1 MHKKLVKKGQW
12 GMEISSPLGTLYPGM
27 SPFRKPQYEQVNSW
41 FQTDKI
47 VPQQHLYSMP
57 NNYKDKLPDV
67 NELSNFLVSNI
78 LGNNT
83 DISNTG
89 TPTIRSSS
97 ITPTFDPTLLQKF
110 SASTFGKNFN
120 QWNSGLNMASN
131 AVTALFG
138 NKSEYDG
145 DKGYVAQGLDGAY
158 DTVQNYAST
167 LGPAGQLV
175 SLGMGVNKLV
185 GNVANKLGAGTDGM
199 CVCAGT
205 KVFKANGEI
214 VNIEDLKQED
224 GIIGWNEE
232 TKQIVPQTIHNIIEP
247 RQKECLEITT
257 KSGFT
262 LRCSID
268 HPILSDN
275 SPKAKSHR
283 INGQRIAYRDWK
295 FRRADQLKVGD
306 FIGVANSINYWGN
319 STLDKAYLIGLLI
332 GDGTYT
338 KGSSCKLISADKST
352 WDYIES
358 NNLGV
363 INHCDDSIPDKYNT
377 EVRTYRIIDGMDL
390 MRQVGLVYQS
400 GQNKTL
406 PKNIG
411 QFTKDSVCQLLAGL
425 YDTDGSISVNE
436 DKNNWS
442 ITLYQ
447 SNKNLLQ
454 EVKEQ
459 LHKLGIFAIIN
470 TRKASQYQLGGR
482 IINSN
487 QSYRLE
493 VSDIASAIKFT
504 QLIPLNIDYKKSNLI
519 RIHNLLKD
527 KKAQEHPELSGAKQF
542 KIIDIKP
549 IGLQTVYNLQ
559 ADSDHTYLANG
570 IITHNTTTDAVLG
583 SSFLAPIG
591 IINGAFGKRADTIT
605 KDNQAFQQVGS
616 SYGGTMATVNDA
628 LEKSGKKYGLL
639 SSGSRH
645 AANRQINE
653 AKQQQSIMS
662 DIADLAYDRFAIQ
675 GSTAAINENR
685 RNYYMT
691 GGYDQ
696 DSVHFGR
703 NGMSMELM
711 KKAKEINAKINNKQN
726 DVPQHK
732 NGGTFIE
739 LTHLPTEICLVNP
752 IDVPEFQKGGQVTPK
767 TRTLQ
772 ELIDYAKEVNPRFIQ
787 RMSEPLK
794 YVEWDDE
801 NGHHFGTHELGY
813 SEMDGRYFVYP
824 NIQEDSNGNLVRY
837 PKDKWEEAVH
847 NAYKNKNGLFF
858 NTEEEA
864 KIFTESQENP
874 DGTFSG
880 YKSGWPDFFKQKP
893 TGKYQNGGSIN
904 VIPDGALHARKH
916 NMDMDG
922 ITKKGIPV
930 VSEGENGHIE
940 QQAEIEKEEI
950 IFRLEVTK
958 QLEEM
963 ERKYY
968 NNDTSNKEKDE
979 LALKAGQLLV
989 KEILYNTQDNTQA
1002 LL

>member
-12 GMEISSPLGTLYPGM
+12 GMEISSPLGTLHPEM

-57 NNYKDKLPDV
+57 NNYEDKLPNV

-158 DTVQNYAST
+158 DTVQNYVST

-199 CVCAGT
+199 
-205 KVFKANGEI
+205 
-214 VNIEDLKQED
+214 
-224 GIIGWNEE
+224 
-232 TKQIVPQTIHNIIEP
+232 
-247 RQKECLEITT
+247 
-257 KSGFT
+257 
-262 LRCSID
+262 
-268 HPILSDN
+268 
-275 SPKAKSHR
+275 
-283 INGQRIAYRDWK
+283 
-295 FRRADQLKVGD
+295 
-306 FIGVANSINYWGN
+306 
-319 STLDKAYLIGLLI
+319 
-332 GDGTYT
+332 
-338 KGSSCKLISADKST
+338 
-352 WDYIES
+352 
-358 NNLGV
+358 
-363 INHCDDSIPDKYNT
+363 
-377 EVRTYRIIDGMDL
+377 
-390 MRQVGLVYQS
+390 
-400 GQNKTL
+400 
-406 PKNIG
+406 
-411 QFTKDSVCQLLAGL
+411 
-425 YDTDGSISVNE
+425 
-436 DKNNWS
+436 
-442 ITLYQ
+442 
-447 SNKNLLQ
+447 
-454 EVKEQ
+454 
-459 LHKLGIFAIIN
+459 
-470 TRKASQYQLGGR
+470 
-482 IINSN
+482 
-487 QSYRLE
+487 
-493 VSDIASAIKFT
+493 
-504 QLIPLNIDYKKSNLI
+504 
-519 RIHNLLKD
+519 
-527 KKAQEHPELSGAKQF
+527 
-542 KIIDIKP
+542 
-549 IGLQTVYNLQ
+549 
-559 ADSDHTYLANG
+559 
-570 IITHNTTTDAVLG
+570 TTTDAVLG

-616 SYGGTMATVNDA
+616 SYGGTMATVDDT
-628 LEKSGKKYGLL
+628 LEKSGKKYGLF

-711 KKAKEINAKINNKQN
+711 KKAKEINAKINSKQN

-739 LTHLPTEICLVNP
+739 LAHLPTEICLVNP
-752 IDVPEFQKGGQVTPK
+752 IDVPEFQQ
-767 TRTLQ
+767 
-772 ELIDYAKEVNPRFIQ
+772 
-787 RMSEPLK
+787 
-794 YVEWDDE
+794 
-801 NGHHFGTHELGY
+801 
-813 SEMDGRYFVYP
+813 
-824 NIQEDSNGNLVRY
+824 
-837 PKDKWEEAVH
+837 
-847 NAYKNKNGLFF
+847 
-858 NTEEEA
+858 
-864 KIFTESQENP
+864 
-874 DGTFSG
+874 
-880 YKSGWPDFFKQKP
+880 
-893 TGKYQNGGSIN
+893 GGSIN

-916 NMDMDG
+916 NMDMEG

>member
-12 GMEISSPLGTLYPGM
+12 GMEISSPLGTLHPEM

-57 NNYKDKLPDV
+57 NNYEDKLPDV
-67 NELSNFLVSNI
+67 NELSNFLVSNT

-110 SASTFGKNFN
+110 SASTFGRNFN

-131 AVTALFG
+131 AVTTLFG

-145 DKGYVAQGLDGAY
+145 DKGYVTQGLDGAY
-158 DTVQNYAST
+158 DTVQNFAST

-185 GNVANKLGAGTDGM
+185 GNIANKLGAGTDG
-199 CVCAGT
+199 
-205 KVFKANGEI
+205 
-214 VNIEDLKQED
+214 
-224 GIIGWNEE
+224 
-232 TKQIVPQTIHNIIEP
+232 
-247 RQKECLEITT
+247 ITT
-257 KSGFT
+257 
-262 LRCSID
+262 ID
-268 HPILSDN
+268 
-275 SPKAKSHR
+275 A
-283 INGQRIAYRDWK
+283 A
-295 FRRADQLKVGD
+295 
-306 FIGVANSINYWGN
+306 
-319 STLDKAYLIGLLI
+319 
-332 GDGTYT
+332 
-338 KGSSCKLISADKST
+338 
-352 WDYIES
+352 
-358 NNLGV
+358 
-363 INHCDDSIPDKYNT
+363 
-377 EVRTYRIIDGMDL
+377 
-390 MRQVGLVYQS
+390 
-400 GQNKTL
+400 
-406 PKNIG
+406 
-411 QFTKDSVCQLLAGL
+411 
-425 YDTDGSISVNE
+425 
-436 DKNNWS
+436 
-442 ITLYQ
+442 
-447 SNKNLLQ
+447 
-454 EVKEQ
+454 
-459 LHKLGIFAIIN
+459 
-470 TRKASQYQLGGR
+470 
-482 IINSN
+482 
-487 QSYRLE
+487 
-493 VSDIASAIKFT
+493 
-504 QLIPLNIDYKKSNLI
+504 
-519 RIHNLLKD
+519 
-527 KKAQEHPELSGAKQF
+527 
-542 KIIDIKP
+542 
-549 IGLQTVYNLQ
+549 
-559 ADSDHTYLANG
+559 
-570 IITHNTTTDAVLG
+570 LG

-591 IINGAFGKRADTIT
+591 IINGALGKRADTIT

-616 SYGGTMATVNDA
+616 SYGGTMTTVDDA
-628 LEKSGKKYGLL
+628 LEKSGKKYGVF

-662 DIADLAYDRFAIQ
+662 DIADFAYDRFAIQ

-691 GGYDQ
+691 GGYDY

-752 IDVPEFQKGGQVTPK
+752 IDVPEFQEGGRISKKIRDYYKDYNLDEITVINDSSP
-767 TRTLQ
+767 RT
-772 ELIDYAKEVNPRFIQ
+772 ENDTIYSP
-787 RMSEPLK
+787 S
-794 YVEWDDE
+794 DE
-801 NGHHFGTHELGY
+801 FTVHELWHYISQNKPNEALKEFYDSLNDNKLLQFGADLDFVKRTGDPSDFY
-813 SEMDGRYFVYP
+813 NPSE
-824 NIQEDSNGNLVRY
+824 L
-837 PKDKWEEAVH
+837 EARLK
-847 NAYKNKNGLFF
+847 A
-858 NTEEEA
+858 A
-864 KIFTESQENP
+864 KFMSQGQNY
-874 DGTFSG
+874 T
-880 YKSGWPDFFKQKP
+880 KDFFKNLRSNENQYGDNMRDLLRMFNDDYLEKLFNINSAQKF
-893 TGKYQNGGSIN
+893 QEGGSIN

>member
-12 GMEISSPLGTLYPGM
+12 GMEISSPLGTLHPEM

-57 NNYKDKLPDV
+57 NNYEDKLPDV

-145 DKGYVAQGLDGAY
+145 DKGYVTQGLDGVY
-158 DTVQNYAST
+158 DTIQNYAST

-185 GNVANKLGAGTDGM
+185 GNVANKLGAGTDAM
-199 CVCAGT
+199 
-205 KVFKANGEI
+205 N
-214 VNIEDLKQED
+214 
-224 GIIGWNEE
+224 
-232 TKQIVPQTIHNIIEP
+232 
-247 RQKECLEITT
+247 
-257 KSGFT
+257 
-262 LRCSID
+262 
-268 HPILSDN
+268 
-275 SPKAKSHR
+275 
-283 INGQRIAYRDWK
+283 
-295 FRRADQLKVGD
+295 
-306 FIGVANSINYWGN
+306 
-319 STLDKAYLIGLLI
+319 
-332 GDGTYT
+332 
-338 KGSSCKLISADKST
+338 
-352 WDYIES
+352 
-358 NNLGV
+358 
-363 INHCDDSIPDKYNT
+363 
-377 EVRTYRIIDGMDL
+377 
-390 MRQVGLVYQS
+390 
-400 GQNKTL
+400 
-406 PKNIG
+406 
-411 QFTKDSVCQLLAGL
+411 
-425 YDTDGSISVNE
+425 
-436 DKNNWS
+436 
-442 ITLYQ
+442 
-447 SNKNLLQ
+447 
-454 EVKEQ
+454 
-459 LHKLGIFAIIN
+459 
-470 TRKASQYQLGGR
+470 
-482 IINSN
+482 
-487 QSYRLE
+487 
-493 VSDIASAIKFT
+493 
-504 QLIPLNIDYKKSNLI
+504 
-519 RIHNLLKD
+519 
-527 KKAQEHPELSGAKQF
+527 
-542 KIIDIKP
+542 
-549 IGLQTVYNLQ
+549 
-559 ADSDHTYLANG
+559 
-570 IITHNTTTDAVLG
+570 TTDAVLG

-616 SYGGTMATVNDA
+616 SYGGTMATVDDA
-628 LEKSGKKYGLL
+628 LEKSGKKYGLF

-858 NTEEEA
+858 NTKEEA

-893 TGKYQNGGSIN
+893 TGRYQNGGSIN

-916 NMDMDG
+916 NMDMEG

-930 VSEGENGHIE
+930 ISEGENGHIE

>member
-12 GMEISSPLGTLYPGM
+12 GMEISSPLGTLHPEM
-27 SPFRKPQYEQVNSW
+27 SPFRRPQYEQVNSW

-57 NNYKDKLPDV
+57 NNYEDKLPDV
-67 NELSNFLVSNI
+67 NKLSNFLVSNI

-83 DISNTG
+83 NISNTG

-110 SASTFGKNFN
+110 SASTFGRNFN

-145 DKGYVAQGLDGAY
+145 SKGYVTQGLDGAY
-158 DTVQNYAST
+158 DTIQNYAST

-175 SLGMGVNKLV
+175 SLGMGANKLV
-185 GNVANKLGAGTDGM
+185 GNIANKLGAGTDG
-199 CVCAGT
+199 
-205 KVFKANGEI
+205 E
-214 VNIEDLKQED
+214 
-224 GIIGWNEE
+224 
-232 TKQIVPQTIHNIIEP
+232 
-247 RQKECLEITT
+247 
-257 KSGFT
+257 
-262 LRCSID
+262 
-268 HPILSDN
+268 
-275 SPKAKSHR
+275 
-283 INGQRIAYRDWK
+283 
-295 FRRADQLKVGD
+295 
-306 FIGVANSINYWGN
+306 
-319 STLDKAYLIGLLI
+319 
-332 GDGTYT
+332 
-338 KGSSCKLISADKST
+338 
-352 WDYIES
+352 
-358 NNLGV
+358 
-363 INHCDDSIPDKYNT
+363 
-377 EVRTYRIIDGMDL
+377 
-390 MRQVGLVYQS
+390 
-400 GQNKTL
+400 
-406 PKNIG
+406 
-411 QFTKDSVCQLLAGL
+411 
-425 YDTDGSISVNE
+425 
-436 DKNNWS
+436 
-442 ITLYQ
+442 
-447 SNKNLLQ
+447 
-454 EVKEQ
+454 
-459 LHKLGIFAIIN
+459 
-470 TRKASQYQLGGR
+470 
-482 IINSN
+482 
-487 QSYRLE
+487 
-493 VSDIASAIKFT
+493 
-504 QLIPLNIDYKKSNLI
+504 
-519 RIHNLLKD
+519 
-527 KKAQEHPELSGAKQF
+527 
-542 KIIDIKP
+542 
-549 IGLQTVYNLQ
+549 
-559 ADSDHTYLANG
+559 
-570 IITHNTTTDAVLG
+570 TTTDAVLG
-583 SSFLAPIG
+583 SSFLAPVG
-591 IINGAFGKRADTIT
+591 IINGALGKRADTIT

-616 SYGGTMATVNDA
+616 SYGGTMATVDDA
-628 LEKSGKKYGLL
+628 LEKSGKKYGVF

-691 GGYDQ
+691 GGYGQ

-752 IDVPEFQKGGQVTPK
+752 IDVPEFQQGGRVLNKPQYDEWVK
-767 TRTLQ
+767 TVPQSRLSPNYDLEKAYEVLPFDMLENWRTASDDDLKNPEKHHLKSIY
-772 ELIDYAKEVNPRFIQ
+772 ELPNGDYEFLKLGTENTNPEVHF
-787 RMSEPLK
+787 ETDT
-794 YVEWDDE
+794 YY
-801 NGHHFGTHELGY
+801 NG
-813 SEMDGRYFVYP
+813 
-824 NIQEDSNGNLVRY
+824 SNGLKDTHDLVFNKSKNRY
-837 PKDKWEEAVH
+837 YYIQK
-847 NAYKNKNGLFF
+847 
-858 NTEEEA
+858 
-864 KIFTESQENP
+864 
-874 DGTFSG
+874 
-880 YKSGWPDFFKQKP
+880 KQQ
-893 TGKYQNGGSIN
+893 KYQNGGPMN

-968 NNDTSNKEKDE
+968 NDDTSNKEKDE